1 MAAAGVSR
9 VPEDRLVP
17 WFRQRPRWALG
28 VSAALFVIVFAA
40 RLLAGDAEDAVSLLY
55 ALPVALVAVS
65 FGRTA
70 GIVAGLLGVLLVVVW
85 AVAADADMSL
95 VGWASRMVPLLLLG
109 GLVGDASD
117 RLAGAEARHRQLE
130 AAAQRQRDAVE
141 INDTLI
147 QGMAA
152 SKWALE
158 AGRYEAGLRL
168 LEETIQLGERLVS
181 KLLRDSGMGLDGH
194 RPPQRD

>member
-1 MAAAGVSR
+1 MAAAGESR

-17 WFRQRPRWALG
+17 WFRQRPGWALG
-28 VSAALFVIVFAA
+28 VAAALFVIVFAA

-65 FGRTA
+65 FGRRA
-70 GIVAGLLGVLLVVVW
+70 GITAGLLGVLLVVVW
-85 AVAADADMSL
+85 AVAVDADMSL
-95 VGWASRMVPLLLLG
+95 VGWASRVVPLLLLG

-117 RLAGAEARHRQLE
+117 RLADAESQRRELE
-130 AAAQRQRDAVE
+130 SAAQRQRDAVE

-152 SKWALE
+152 TKWALE
-158 AGRYEAGLRL
+158 AGRYDAGLRT

-181 KLLRDSGMGLDGH
+181 KLMRDSGMGPDGH
-194 RPPQRD
+194 RPPHRE